1 MRKYKRL
8 KVALKVNAPS
18 SQLAATKSKRRKS
31 SLIGEDKD
39 ISLAG
44 GRFTFAYE
52 LWVDRS
58 TLDLECPANV
68 DPLNPRRY
76 EEGPLHD
83 LAVISEVH
91 ASLSPSLRAC
101 LASKDSDR
109 RETFKET
116 VRRNTSLQSK
126 CSNCSQRHTS
136 SCPNTT
142 KSGLT

>member
-1 MRKYKRL
+1 MLMKKYKQ
-8 KVALKVNAPS
+8 LKVNAAKVNAPD
-18 SQLAATKSKRRKS
+18 SQRSGTKSKGRKS
-31 SLIGEDKD
+31 MLSGQDKE

-58 TLDLECPANV
+58 TLGLECVENV

-76 EEGPLHD
+76 EEASLQKI
-83 LAVISEVH
+83 AVVAEIH

-101 LASKDSDR
+101 LTDKDR
-109 RETFKET
+109 RETFIET
-116 VRRNTSLQSK
+116 VCQYFVSSK
-126 CSNCSQRHTS
+126 YSNRSQRHTS
-136 SCPNTT
+136 SFPNTT